1 MIAPVID
8 YTEIL
13 TSIDE
18 KLVLL
23 QNISTSL
30 IWIFVTLF
38 FIVGLML
45 MSLFFIGKGDKG

>member
-1 MIAPVID
+1 MVAPVID

-18 KLVLL
+18 KLSLL

-30 IWIFVTLF
+30 IWIFTALF
-38 FIVGLML
+38 FIIGLKL